1 MDYLEFF
8 EIFLANDGGF
18 GLNRSIATLQSS
30 ILAGETEEVI
40 ADSFTRED
48 YERDL
53 IRLSEFIGDSGID
66 IKGAFEVFDS
76 DRDGKISKEEF
87 ASALG
92 LMDFMLTEIEL
103 NLMWRYLDE
112 DGNDYLSIEELARR
126 VIYAK
131 DIKSEFDA
139 QKWVLS
145 AKHVDSLDTLRKLG
159 LNLGGVEATLKRLLE
174 SEA

>member
-18 GLNRSIATLQSS
+18 GVNRSIATLQSS
-30 ILAGETEEVI
+30 ILAGDAEEAI

-66 IKGAFEVFDS
+66 VKGAFEVFDT
-76 DRDGKISKEEF
+76 DHDGKISKEEF
-87 ASALG
+87 SSALG
-92 LMDFMLTEIEL
+92 LMDFVLSEIEL

-112 DGNDYLSIEELARR
+112 DANDYLSISELVKR
-126 VIYAK
+126 VVYAK

-139 QKWVLS
+139 QRWVMAS
-145 AKHVDSLDTLRKLG
+145 KHVDSVDTFRKLG
-159 LNLGGVEATLKRLLE
+159 LNLGGIEATLHRQLQA
-174 SEA
+174 EA